1 MVDAFS
7 PHSPS
12 STCGISLPLRLD
24 SRLKVAALNS
34 DDFSL
39 DCLFTLALEQGNP
52 DSEAA
57 AIFLFDIYIGNK
69 NACNEP
75 VSAAAQPCQK
85 LRAQLAAKASELC
98 MLVSAM
104 ASKGDLIAVPAS
116 ILLMAGFESQEGS
129 EQREKV
135 LDQLRANK
143 RCCEKMAQIG
153 QPLNSTLFATNR
165 YICGEELN
173 AIAAQ
178 LNQPDSAITFHH
190 ASSVLYEHDHLVM
203 QFAQNRPH
211 IDVVPL
217 LAGDHWLLWVM
228 LTRNDGERISLF
240 FDSLAKLSREAKSD
254 LNGLAKACNMVNPVW
269 VEGNLQ
275 DNAPN
280 ACGVFMM
287 KAMQAIANAPHHVQP
302 ALEKIISD
310 FLNLD
315 EQEQTFGIRHGR
327 AELLGAFIAHHSQVE
342 QETSC

>member
-7 PHSPS
+7 PHSPF
-12 STCGISLPLRLD
+12 STSGISLPLQLD

-34 DDFSL
+34 DDLSL
-39 DCLFTLALEQGNP
+39 DCLFTLALEQSNP

-57 AIFLFDIYIGNK
+57 ATFLFDIYTGYK

-75 VSAAAQPCQK
+75 VSAVAQPCHK
-85 LRAQLAAKASELC
+85 LRSQLAAKASELC

-104 ASKGDLIAVPAS
+104 AIKGDLIVVPAK
-116 ILLMAGFESQEGS
+116 ILLMAGFESHEGS
-129 EQREKV
+129 EEREKV

-153 QPLNSTLFATNR
+153 QPLNSTLFDTNR

-178 LNQPDSAITFHH
+178 LNQPDSSITFHN
-190 ASSVLYEHDHLVM
+190 ARSVLYEHDELVA
-203 QFAQNRPH
+203 QFAENRPH
-211 IDVVPL
+211 VDVVPL
-217 LAGDHWLLWVM
+217 LAGDHWVLWVM
-228 LTRNDGERISLF
+228 LTRNDGERVSIF

-254 LNGLAKACNMVNPVW
+254 LNGLAKACNRVNPVW
-269 VEGNLQ
+269 IEGNLQ

-287 KAMQAIANAPHHVQP
+287 KAMQAIENSPRHVLP
-302 ALEKIISD
+302 ALENIISD
-310 FLNLD
+310 FLKLD
-315 EQEQTFGIRHGR
+315 EHEQTFEMRHGR
-327 AELLGAFIAHHSQVE
+327 AELLGAFIAYHSQVE
-342 QETSC
+342 LETYC